1 MRLISFF
8 SYFSMW
14 YIFSGQEEFSFI
26 VAGALIS
33 AFVTIKFF
41 STDALNINISMFVK
55 YFIWLIKEIFNS
67 SVKTLMAILTGK
79 IMPKFHFIKIDEVS
93 DIGHTIFD
101 NSITLT
107 PGTIC
112 ISDVDN
118 KVVIHALHEDF
129 LDDIVSGR
137 LEQKMRDTVLE

>member
-1 MRLISFF
+1 MRLLNFF

-14 YIFSGQEEFSFI
+14 YIFSGQEEIGYI
-26 VAGALIS
+26 VAGLFASIF
-33 AFVTIKFF
+33 ATAKFF
-41 STDALNINISMFVK
+41 NRDSLNINISMFIK
-55 YFIWLIKEIFNS
+55 YFIWLINETCS
-67 SVKTLMAILTGK
+67 SSLKTIMIILSGK
-79 IMPKFHFIKIDEVS
+79 IMPKFHYIKIDEVS

-112 ISDVDN
+112 ISDSN
-118 KVVIHALHEDF
+118 NSVVIHALHEDF
-129 LDDIVSGR
+129 LKDIVSGK